1 MSTNRQ
7 TGAILLIAGTCIGAG
22 MLALPITTA
31 AAGFWPAIA
40 LLIVCWMAMYLTGL
54 YVLEANLCV
63 KENAN
68 FVSMAKATLGRW
80 GEVVA
85 WITYLLLLYSLMAA
99 YLSGGGAILVNTL
112 QPHFQQTLGNWIG
125 PLPWV
130 IVAALIIYCGA
141 KPVDGLNRL
150 FMIGLITTFIALVV
164 FTSPH
169 IKAAHLT
176 SAHPAFLFAAL
187 PIVITAFGYHVIV
200 PSLRVYLQSKIVPLK
215 RTIFLGSVIPLVVYL
230 IWEFVVFGAIPVG
243 GAQGLLSILH
253 SGQPAT
259 QLSASLAQV
268 SDTSH
273 LVVIARFFIF
283 FAIASSFLGISFS
296 IFDFIA
302 DGFKIPKTLIG
313 RLLIAIITF
322 LPPFLYAIAFPKG
335 FILALSYAGVFVA
348 ILHGILPALMVGA
361 ARLKGLSVRYNAPGG
376 VVGLLLILL
385 FSATIIVAQISINL

>member
-1 MSTNRQ
+1 MKINRQ
-7 TGAILLIAGTCIGAG
+7 TGAILLITGTCIGAG
-22 MLALPITTA
+22 MLALPATTA

-40 LLIVCWMAMYLTGL
+40 LLIVCWLAMYLTGL

-63 KENAN
+63 KENSN

-99 YLSGGGAILVNTL
+99 YLSGGGAILVNAL
-112 QPHFQQTLGNWIG
+112 QPHFQHTLGDWIG

-150 FMIGLITTFIALVV
+150 FIIGLIATFIALVV

-176 SAHPAFLFAAL
+176 AAHPGFLFAAL

-215 RTIFLGSVIPLVVYL
+215 KTIFLGSFIPLVVYL
-230 IWEFVVFGAIPVG
+230 IWEFVVFGAIPVEG
-243 GAQGLLSILH
+243 PQGLLSILH

-259 QLSASLAQV
+259 QLSASLAQI
-268 SDTSH
+268 SQTSY

-283 FAIASSFLGISFS
+283 FAIASSFLG
-296 IFDFIA
+296 
-302 DGFKIPKTLIG
+302 
-313 RLLIAIITF
+313 
-322 LPPFLYAIAFPKG
+322 KG
-335 FILALSYAGVFVA
+335 
-348 ILHGILPALMVGA
+348 
-361 ARLKGLSVRYNAPGG
+361 
-376 VVGLLLILL
+376 
-385 FSATIIVAQISINL
+385 